1 MKTCDELV
9 IGQQLE
15 SHISPTLILSKE
27 IEAFQAE
34 MIIRLIYNNYIFQ
47 IYCSSTCNCIP
58 ALCRIIWKS
67 LEIFHLLH
75 LHTCD
80 FYLFIIT
87 TSYYPLGIE
96 TTNNL

>member
-15 SHISPTLILSKE
+15 SHISPTFLLSKE

-34 MIIRLIYNNYIFQ
+34 IIIRLIYNNYIFQ

-58 ALCRIIWKS
+58 ALCRKYMEKPGNFPFATFTYIP
-67 LEIFHLLH
+67 EISSYLLLQPRTIH
-75 LHTCD
+75 WVR
-80 FYLFIIT
+80 Y
-87 TSYYPLGIE
+87 
-96 TTNNL
+96 